1 MVTITIEQDEF
12 YQYIIAK
19 NAMYDVDAL
28 SQVLADYLV
37 HHFSAEYKF
46 YLFLCDATWQPNNR
60 ITHYYKMSKNR
71 EYSLLFSE
79 QKIKANE
86 IQVLQ
91 PMNEQYVKYV
101 TCFSLDTSEIFSAIH
116 LNATQFSGASFIFI
130 VEQDQ
135 KIVLDK
141 QFTKMIFDA
150 AQLDHR
156 HLNWCELE
164 SFCLKNLYRP
174 MQKWQ
179 GDDEIS
185 LRLNHKKAPEGAV

>member
-1 MVTITIEQDEF
+1 
-12 YQYIIAK
+12 
-19 NAMYDVDAL
+19 
-28 SQVLADYLV
+28 
-37 HHFSAEYKF
+37 
-46 YLFLCDATWQPNNR
+46 
-60 ITHYYKMSKNR
+60 
-71 EYSLLFSE
+71 
-79 QKIKANE
+79 
-86 IQVLQ
+86 
-91 PMNEQYVKYV
+91 MNEQYVKYV

-150 AQLDHR
+150 AQLAHQ

-164 SFCLKNLYRP
+164 SFCLKNLYRS